1 MIADHYLQL
10 RGEVEAAL
18 GDLLKFA
25 AEMRRPGPELDG
37 LHGILTNIREPLLFV
52 VVGEVKAG
60 KSSLINAL
68 FGQEIA
74 KADVLPAT
82 DRVCIFRYGAEEKKI
97 EVSPK
102 LVEIHLPLEFLRDFN
117 IVDTPGTNTMVTEH
131 QTITENFVPRADLIL
146 FVFSVVSPWT
156 QSAWEFLKFVQKK
169 WLKNVVFVL
178 QQADLRDVKE
188 IEVIKRHL
196 QETAIQR
203 LGVNIPIFAVSARKA
218 LLARTNAVDKERL
231 WQTSQLGALE
241 DQINLMVS
249 EASAGMLKFRT
260 AIQTSQVILDEIRKQ
275 LADSID
281 VINRDEARLE
291 RINEFID
298 GRQQQ
303 NARQISGLLRDVE
316 KVCRDCVNEGYG
328 LLERKLSFW
337 QTWKLIWGR
346 SDWQREFQMELEMKL
361 RQRVQPEVEH
371 AVQLLEV
378 DLRGVW
384 PQLNNTLDTFLTTDL
399 RMQAPRTIHDFAQ
412 QRRELLQA
420 VHLALIE
427 RVTGKS
433 IEERLA
439 QLFAETSTRLRVPAG
454 VAAASGLVALIAA
467 MSSAAVA
474 DITGLL
480 ALVSAAGGTFI
491 AFRQRSKILRLYSE
505 QMETK
510 CSEVIKLIEQ
520 QLRHAVDLFYRE
532 ITVAFQPLAAF
543 CARRRV
549 EFEPQMKRADQL
561 QQQMQRVASRLR

>member
-1 MIADHYLQL
+1 MIAENYLQL
-10 RGEVEAAL
+10 RSEVEAAL

-25 AEMRRPGPELDG
+25 AELRRPGPELDG
-37 LHGILTNIREPLLFV
+37 LHGLLTNIREPLLFV

-82 DRVCIFRYGAEEKKI
+82 DRVCIFRYGREEKQI
-97 EVSPK
+97 EQSSK
-102 LVEIHLPLEFLRDFN
+102 LIEIHLPLEFLRDFN
-117 IVDTPGTNTMVTEH
+117 IVDTPGTNTMVAEH

-156 QSAWEFLKFVQKK
+156 QSAWDFLKFVQKK

-178 QQADLRDVKE
+178 QQADLRDAKE
-188 IEVIKRHL
+188 VEVIKRHL
-196 QETAIQR
+196 QETGIQR

-218 LLARTNAVDKERL
+218 LLARTSALDKQRL
-231 WQTSQLGALE
+231 WQDSQLAALE
-241 DQINLMVS
+241 EQINLMVS
-249 EASAGMLKFRT
+249 EASAGMLKFRSAT
-260 AIQTSQVILDEIRKQ
+260 QTSQVILGEIRKQ
-275 LADSID
+275 LADSIE

-303 NARQISGLLRDVE
+303 TARQISGLLRDVE
-316 KVCRDCVNEGYG
+316 KVCRDCVNQGYR

-337 QTWKLIWGR
+337 RTWKLIWGR
-346 SDWQREFQMELEMKL
+346 SEWQREFQMELEMKL
-361 RQRVQPEVEH
+361 RQQVQPEVEH
-371 AVQLLEV
+371 AVQLLEI
-378 DLRGVW
+378 DLREVW
-384 PQLNNTLDTFLTTDL
+384 PQLNNTLDSFLTTDL
-399 RMQAPRTIHDFAQ
+399 RTQAPRTIHDFAQ

-439 QLFAETSTRLRVPAG
+439 QLFAETSSRLRVPAG
-454 VAAASGLVALIAA
+454 VAAASGLVAIITA

-474 DITGLL
+474 DVTGIL
-480 ALVSAAGGTFI
+480 ALFAAAGGSVVV
-491 AFRQRSKILRLYSE
+491 FRQRRKILQLYSE

-510 CSEVIKLIEQ
+510 CSEVIRLIEQ
-520 QLRHAVDLFYRE
+520 QLKHAVDLFYRE

-543 CARRRV
+543 CASRRV
-549 EFEPQMKRADQL
+549 EFEPQIKRADEL
-561 QQQMQRVASRLR
+561 QQRFDRLAARVR

>member
-10 RGEVEAAL
+10 RGEVEVAL

-25 AEMRRPGPELDG
+25 AELRRPGPELDG
-37 LHGILTNIREPLLFV
+37 LHGMLTNIREPLLFV

-82 DRVCIFRYGAEEKKI
+82 DRVCIFRYGREEKKI
-97 EVSPK
+97 EPSPK

-117 IVDTPGTNTMVTEH
+117 IVDTPGTNTMVAEH

-178 QQADLRDVKE
+178 QQADLRDAKE
-188 IEVIKRHL
+188 VEVIKRHL
-196 QETAIQR
+196 QETAIER
-203 LGVNIPIFAVSARKA
+203 LGINVPIFAVSARKA
-218 LLARTNAVDKERL
+218 LMARTNAIDKQRL
-231 WQTSQLGALE
+231 WETSQLGALE
-241 DQINLMVS
+241 AQINLMVS
-249 EASAGMLKFRT
+249 EESAGMLKFRSSTRT
-260 AIQTSQVILDEIRKQ
+260 AQVILEDIRKQ

-281 VINRDEARLE
+281 IINRDEARLE

-298 GRQQQ
+298 GRQEQSG
-303 NARQISGLLRDVE
+303 RQISGLLRDVE
-316 KVCRDCVNEGYG
+316 KVCRDCVNDGYRS
-328 LLERKLSFW
+328 LEQKLSFW
-337 QTWKLIWGR
+337 RTWKLIWGR
-346 SDWQREFQMELEMKL
+346 SEWQREFQMELEMKL

-384 PQLNNTLDTFLTTDL
+384 PQLDNTLDTFLASDL
-399 RMQAPRTIHDFAQ
+399 RTQAPRGIHDFAQ

-427 RVTGKS
+427 RVSGKS
-433 IEERLA
+433 IEDRLA
-439 QLFAETSTRLRVPAG
+439 ELFAETSSRLRLPVG
-454 VAAASGLVALIAA
+454 VAAASGLVAIITA

-480 ALVSAAGGTFI
+480 ALVAAAGGSFVVL
-491 AFRQRSKILRLYSE
+491 RQRRKILQLYSE

-510 CSEVIKLIEQ
+510 CSEVTRLIEQ
-520 QLRHAVDLFYRE
+520 QLKHAVDLFYRE

-543 CARRRV
+543 CASRRV
-549 EFEPQMKRADQL
+549 QFEPQTKRATEL
-561 QQQMQRVASRLR
+561 QERFDRLAARLR